1 MKKKLLSILLCLV
14 MVVGLLPTAAFAAGS
29 VDINEANFPDAN
41 FRSYVQT
48 EFDKDGDKKLS
59 SVEIAAVKE
68 IIASTK
74 GIKNLKGIEFFTALE
89 TLNCVGNE
97 LTELDVSKNTELTR
111 LECWDN
117 KLTAL
122 DVSKNTELTRLGC
135 WKNELTALDVSK
147 NTELTSLNCGFN
159 KLTALD
165 VSNNAKLEKLICRGE
180 TLSYMKLTKL
190 DVSQNKVLKEL
201 DCYSIKMKELN
212 VSGCTALEELNCGGN
227 QLTALDVSENTNLT
241 ILRCAS
247 NQLTALDVSKNLD
260 LKGLYCRD
268 NYLAVLDVSKN
279 SKLESIS
286 CGKNGLTSLDLDKN
300 KEITNVTD
308 GDLNDQF
315 YNKGTLPAGE
325 TFDLKTLPGSFDPKR
340 ATDWQGGTVNETTGI
355 LTVDADATEVTYN
368 YQTKSGK
375 TDAKYLMSCKLNVKG
390 GTTPVAK
397 YAISVT
403 GGIANLAKA
412 AEGSVVTLTA
422 DAPAANMHFA
432 RWEVESGSEAV
443 TFANATNS
451 TTTFPM
457 PAGEVKV
464 KAVFEADEI
473 MVPIQYDV
481 SVLNDGNGKA
491 FASPAKAAAD
501 TAITLTA
508 TPNAGY
514 HFKAWRVIL
523 GGVTITDNKFTMPAE
538 DVEVQAV
545 FEKDAPISKH
555 PFLDVPAGAYYE
567 DAVVWAVGKGIT
579 SGTNATTFDP
589 NGTCTRAQAVTFL
602 WRAAGSPTPKTKLMP
617 FPDVPVGSYYWNAVL
632 WAIEQGITEGT
643 SYLTFSPN
651 DSCTRA
657 QIVTFLWRAKGN
669 PAVSGNAP
677 FTDVPPDAYYAAAV
691 TWAEKNGIT
700 GGIGNGLFGS
710 NNTCTRAQIVTFL
723 YRAMK

>member
-14 MVVGLLPTAAFAAGS
+14 MVAGLLPTAAFAAGS
-29 VDINEANFPDAN
+29 VEINETNFPDAK
-41 FRSYVQT
+41 FRSFVK
-48 EFDKDGDKKLS
+48 EKLDKNNDGILDAG
-59 SVEIAAVKE
+59 EIAAVKMIE
-68 IIASTK
+68 ANK
-74 GIKNLKGIEFFTALE
+74 MGIKSLEGVGFFTALE
-89 TLNCVGNE
+89 TLKCWDNELTGLDLSKNTALKDLQCSNSKLQSLDLSQNPNLTQLYCGRNPLTTLDLSKNAKLKVVNCSGFANRRPK
-97 LTELDVSKNTELTR
+97 LTELDLSQN
-111 LECWDN
+111 
-117 KLTAL
+117 TAL
-122 DVSKNTELTRLGC
+122 ESLDCSI
-135 WKNELTALDVSK
+135 NELK
-147 NTELTSLNCGFN
+147 
-159 KLTALD
+159 
-165 VSNNAKLEKLICRGE
+165 
-180 TLSYMKLTKL
+180 
-190 DVSQNKVLKEL
+190 Q
-201 DCYSIKMKELN
+201 LN
-212 VSGCTALEELNCGGN
+212 VSGCTALKMLFC
-227 QLTALDVSENTNLT
+227 S
-241 ILRCAS
+241 S
-247 NQLTALDVSKNLD
+247 NQLTALDVSKNTNLIE
-260 LKGLYCRD
+260 LECSSNL
-268 NYLAVLDVSKN
+268 LAVLDVSN
-279 SKLESIS
+279 NPKLKDLS
-286 CGKNGLTSLDLDKN
+286 CGNNKLTVLDLSKNPELEILSCRKNGLTSLDLDAN
-300 KEITNVTD
+300 KKIGEKILYLEN
-308 GDLNDQF
+308 QF
-315 YNKGTLPAGE
+315 YHKGVLNAGE
-325 TFDLKTLPGSFDPKR
+325 TFDMKTLPGSFDPSRTKN
-340 ATDWQGGTVNETTGI
+340 WIGGTVDAAGI
-355 LTVDADATEVTYN
+355 LTVDADATEVTYD
-368 YQTKSGK
+368 YQTKSGN
-375 TDAKYLMSCKLNVKG
+375 TDANYLMSCKLNVKG

-523 GGVTITDNKFTMPAE
+523 GGVTITGNKFTMPAE

-657 QIVTFLWRAKGN
+657 QIVTFLWRSKGN

-677 FTDVPPDAYYAAAV
+677 FTDVAPDAYYAAAV

>member
-14 MVVGLLPTAAFAAGS
+14 MVVGLLPTAAFAAGY
-29 VDINEANFPDAN
+29 VEINETNFPDAK
-41 FRSYVQT
+41 FRSFVK
-48 EFDKDGDKKLS
+48 ENLDKNKDDILDAM
-59 SVEIAAVKE
+59 EIAAVKMIE
-68 IIASTK
+68 ANK
-74 GIKNLKGIEFFTALE
+74 MGIKSLEGVGFFTALE
-89 TLNCVGNE
+89 TLKCWDNE
-97 LTELDVSKNTELTR
+97 LTGLDLSKNTALKDLQCSNSKLQSLDLSQNPNLTQLYCGENPLTTLDLSKNAKLKVLDCSGFANRRTKLTELDLSQN
-111 LECWDN
+111 
-117 KLTAL
+117 TAL
-122 DVSKNTELTRLGC
+122 ESLDCSI
-135 WKNELTALDVSK
+135 NELK
-147 NTELTSLNCGFN
+147 
-159 KLTALD
+159 
-165 VSNNAKLEKLICRGE
+165 
-180 TLSYMKLTKL
+180 
-190 DVSQNKVLKEL
+190 Q
-201 DCYSIKMKELN
+201 LN
-212 VSGCTALEELNCGGN
+212 VSGCTELEKLSCSSNQLTTLDVSKNVNLTFLNCG
-227 QLTALDVSENTNLT
+227 
-241 ILRCAS
+241 S
-247 NQLTALDVSKNLD
+247 NQLTALDVSNNPKLEDLSCDYNSLTVLD
-260 LKGLYCRD
+260 L
-268 NYLAVLDVSKN
+268 SKN
-279 SKLESIS
+279 PELEILS
-286 CGKNGLTSLDLDKN
+286 CRKNGFTSLDLDAN
-300 KEITNVTD
+300 KKIGEKILYLEN
-308 GDLNDQF
+308 QF
-315 YNKGTLPAGE
+315 YHKGVLNAGE
-325 TFDLKTLPGSFDPKR
+325 TFDMKTLPGSFDPSRTKN
-340 ATDWQGGTVNETTGI
+340 WIGGTVDAAGI
-355 LTVDADATEVTYN
+355 LTVDADAKEVTYN

-464 KAVFEADEI
+464 KVVFEADEI
-473 MVPIQYDV
+473 MVPTQYDV

-677 FTDVPPDAYYAAAV
+677 FTDVAPDAYYAAAV

-723 YRAMK
+723 YRTMK

>member
-14 MVVGLLPTAAFAAGS
+14 MVVGLLPTAAFAAGY
-29 VDINEANFPDAN
+29 VEINETNFPDAK
-41 FRSYVQT
+41 FRSFVK
-48 EFDKDGDKKLS
+48 ENLDKNKDNILDAG
-59 SVEIAAVKE
+59 EIAAVKKIE
-68 IIASTK
+68 ANK
-74 GIKNLKGIEFFTALE
+74 MGIKSLEGVGFFTALE
-89 TLNCVGNE
+89 TLKCWDNE
-97 LTELDVSKNTELTR
+97 LTGLDLSKNTKLTS
-111 LECWDN
+111 LSCSEN
-117 KLTAL
+117 ELTAL
-122 DVSKNTELTRLGC
+122 DVSKNTELTRLYC
-135 WKNELTALDVSK
+135 RSNRLAALDVTQNK
-147 NTELTSLNCGFN
+147 NLEELDCESDSL
-159 KLTALD
+159 
-165 VSNNAKLEKLICRGE
+165 
-180 TLSYMKLTKL
+180 LSYMKLTKL
-190 DVSQNKVLKEL
+190 DVSQNKALKKL
-201 DCYSIKMKELN
+201 NCYGVKMKELN
-212 VSGCTALEELNCGGN
+212 VSGCTALEKLDCGGN
-227 QLTALDVSENTNLT
+227 QLTALDVSQNTKLT
-241 ILRCAS
+241 FLDCAS
-247 NQLTALDVSKNLD
+247 NQLTALDVSKNPE
-260 LKGLYCRD
+260 LKDLYCR
-268 NYLAVLDVSKN
+268 NNFLAELDVSKN
-279 SKLESIS
+279 LELKSIS

-300 KEITNVTD
+300 TEITYVNLD
-308 GDLNDQF
+308 NHQF

-325 TFDLKTLPGSFDPKR
+325 TFDLKTLPGSFDPSRTKN
-340 ATDWQGGTVNETTGI
+340 WIGGTVDAAGI
-355 LTVDADATEVTYN
+355 LTVDADATEVTYD
-368 YQTKSGK
+368 YQTKSGN

-651 DSCTRA
+651 DSCTRV
-657 QIVTFLWRAKGN
+657 QIVTFLWRSKGN

>member
-14 MVVGLLPTAAFAAGS
+14 MVVGLLPTAAFAAGY
-29 VDINEANFPDAN
+29 VEINETNFPDAK
-41 FRSYVQT
+41 FRSFVK
-48 EFDKDGDKKLS
+48 ENLDKNKDDILDAM
-59 SVEIAAVKE
+59 EIAAVKMIE
-68 IIASTK
+68 ANK
-74 GIKNLKGIEFFTALE
+74 MGIKSLEGVGFFTALE
-89 TLNCVGNE
+89 TLKCWDNE
-97 LTELDVSKNTELTR
+97 LTGLDLSKNTKLTS
-111 LECWDN
+111 LSCSEN
-117 KLTAL
+117 ELTAL
-122 DVSKNTELTRLGC
+122 DVSKNTELTRLYCGS
-135 WKNELTALDVSK
+135 NRLTALDVSK
-147 NTELTSLNCGFN
+147 N
-159 KLTALD
+159 K
-165 VSNNAKLEKLICRGE
+165 KLEELDCE
-180 TLSYMKLTKL
+180 SDSLLSYMKLTKL
-190 DVSQNKVLKEL
+190 DVSQNKALKKL
-201 DCYSIKMKELN
+201 NCYGVKMKELN
-212 VSGCTALEELNCGGN
+212 VSGCTALERLDCGGN
-227 QLTALDVSENTNLT
+227 RLDALDVSTNVNLT
-241 ILRCAS
+241 ELRCSS
-247 NQLTALDVSKNLD
+247 NQLDELDVSNNPKLKYLSCRNNL
-260 LKGLYCRD
+260 
-268 NYLAVLDVSKN
+268 LAALDMSQN
-279 SKLESIS
+279 LELERIV
-286 CGKNGLTSLDLDKN
+286 CERNGLTSLDLDKN
-300 KEITNVTD
+300 KKINFIQLTEH
-308 GDLNDQF
+308 QF

-325 TFDLKTLPGSFDPKR
+325 TFNLKTLPGNFDPKR
-340 ATDWQGGTVNETTGI
+340 ATNWVGGTVDAAGI
-355 LTVDADATEVTYN
+355 LTVDADAKEVTYD
-368 YQTKSGK
+368 YQTKSGN
-375 TDAKYLMSCKLNVKG
+375 TDAKYLMPCKLNVKG

-464 KAVFEADEI
+464 QAVFEADEI

-523 GGVTITDNKFTMPAE
+523 GGVTITDNKFTIPAE

-677 FTDVPPDAYYAAAV
+677 FSDVAPDAYYAAAV

>member
-14 MVVGLLPTAAFAAGS
+14 MVVGLLPTAAFAAGY
-29 VDINEANFPDAN
+29 VEINETNFPDAK
-41 FRSYVQT
+41 FRSFVK
-48 EFDKDGDKKLS
+48 EKLDKNKDNILDAM
-59 SVEIAAVKE
+59 EIAAVKMIE
-68 IIASTK
+68 ANNM
-74 GIKNLKGIEFFTALE
+74 GIKSLEGVGFFTALE
-89 TLNCVGNE
+89 TLKCWDNELTGLDLSKNTALKNLQCSNSKLQSLDLSQNPNLTQLYCGRNPLTTLDLSKNAKLKVLNCSGFANRRTK
-97 LTELDVSKNTELTR
+97 LTELDLSQN
-111 LECWDN
+111 
-117 KLTAL
+117 TAL
-122 DVSKNTELTRLGC
+122 ESLDCSI
-135 WKNELTALDVSK
+135 NELK
-147 NTELTSLNCGFN
+147 
-159 KLTALD
+159 
-165 VSNNAKLEKLICRGE
+165 
-180 TLSYMKLTKL
+180 
-190 DVSQNKVLKEL
+190 Q
-201 DCYSIKMKELN
+201 LN
-212 VSGCTALEELNCGGN
+212 VSGCTELEKLSC
-227 QLTALDVSENTNLT
+227 S
-241 ILRCAS
+241 S
-247 NQLTALDVSKNLD
+247 NQLTTLDVSKNVNLTF
-260 LKGLYCRD
+260 LNCGSNQLT
-268 NYLAVLDVSKN
+268 VLDVSN
-279 SKLESIS
+279 NPKLEDLS
-286 CGKNGLTSLDLDKN
+286 CGYNSLTLLDLSKNPELEILSCRKNGFTSLDLDAN
-300 KEITNVTD
+300 KKIGEKILYLEN
-308 GDLNDQF
+308 QF
-315 YNKGTLPAGE
+315 YHKGVLNAGE
-325 TFDLKTLPGSFDPKR
+325 TFDMKTLPGSFDPSRTKN
-340 ATDWQGGTVNETTGI
+340 WIGGTVDAAGI
-355 LTVDADATEVTYN
+355 LTVDADAKEVTYD

-432 RWEVESGSEAV
+432 RWDVESGSEAV

-617 FPDVPVGSYYWNAVL
+617 FPDVPIGSYYWNAVL

-677 FTDVPPDAYYAAAV
+677 FTDVAPDAYYAAAV

>member
-14 MVVGLLPTAAFAAGS
+14 MVVGSLPTAAFAAGS
-29 VDINEANFPDAN
+29 VEINETNFPDAK
-41 FRSYVQT
+41 FRSFVK
-48 EFDKDGDKKLS
+48 ENLDKNKDNILDAG
-59 SVEIAAVKE
+59 EIAAVKKIE
-68 IIASTK
+68 ANNM
-74 GIKNLKGIEFFTALE
+74 GIKSLEGVGFFTALE
-89 TLNCVGNE
+89 TLKCWDNELTGLDLSKNTALKDLQCSNSKLQSLDLSQNPNLTQLYCGRNPLTTLDLSKNAKLKVLNCSGFANRRTK
-97 LTELDVSKNTELTR
+97 LTELDLSQN
-111 LECWDN
+111 
-117 KLTAL
+117 TAL
-122 DVSKNTELTRLGC
+122 ESLDCSI
-135 WKNELTALDVSK
+135 NELK
-147 NTELTSLNCGFN
+147 
-159 KLTALD
+159 
-165 VSNNAKLEKLICRGE
+165 
-180 TLSYMKLTKL
+180 
-190 DVSQNKVLKEL
+190 Q
-201 DCYSIKMKELN
+201 LN
-212 VSGCTALEELNCGGN
+212 VSGCTALKKLSC
-227 QLTALDVSENTNLT
+227 S
-241 ILRCAS
+241 S
-247 NQLTALDVSKNLD
+247 NQLTTLDVSKNTNLIK
-260 LKGLYCRD
+260 LECSSNL
-268 NYLAVLDVSKN
+268 LAVLDVSN
-279 SKLESIS
+279 NPKLEDLS
-286 CGKNGLTSLDLDKN
+286 CDYNSLTLLDLRKNPELEILSCRKNGLTSLDLDAN
-300 KEITNVTD
+300 KKIGEKILYLEN
-308 GDLNDQF
+308 QF
-315 YNKGTLPAGE
+315 YHKGVLNAGE
-325 TFDLKTLPGSFDPKR
+325 TFDMKTLPGSFDPSRTKN
-340 ATDWQGGTVNETTGI
+340 WIGGTVDAAGI
-355 LTVDADATEVTYN
+355 LTVDADATEVTYD
-368 YQTKSGK
+368 YQTKSGN
-375 TDAKYLMSCKLNVKG
+375 TAAKYLMSCKLNVKG
-390 GTTPVAK
+390 GTTPVTK

-677 FTDVPPDAYYAAAV
+677 FTDVAPDAYYAAAV

>member
-59 SVEIAAVKE
+59 SAEIAAVKE
-68 IIASTK
+68 IIASLR

-89 TLNCVGNE
+89 TLNCVQCE

-122 DVSKNTELTRLGC
+122 DVSKNTKLTRLGC

-159 KLTALD
+159 KLTELD
-165 VSNNAKLEKLICRGE
+165 VSKNTKLEMLNCRGE

-300 KEITNVTD
+300 KKIDYIQLTEH
-308 GDLNDQF
+308 QF

-325 TFDLKTLPGSFDPKR
+325 TFDLKTLPGSFDPSRTKN
-340 ATDWQGGTVNETTGI
+340 WIGGTVDATGI

-368 YQTKSGK
+368 YQTKSGN
-375 TDAKYLMSCKLNVKG
+375 AGANYLMSCKLNVKG

-464 KAVFEADEI
+464 KAVFEADDI

-669 PAVSGNAP
+669 PAVTGNAP
-677 FTDVPPDAYYAAAV
+677 FTDVAPDAYYAAAV

>member
-14 MVVGLLPTAAFAAGS
+14 MVVGLLPTAAFAAGY
-29 VDINEANFPDAN
+29 VEINETNFPDAK
-41 FRSYVQT
+41 FRSFVK
-48 EFDKDGDKKLS
+48 ENLDKNKDDILDAM
-59 SVEIAAVKE
+59 EIASVKMIE
-68 IIASTK
+68 ANK
-74 GIKNLKGIEFFTALE
+74 MGIKSLEGVGFFTALE
-89 TLNCVGNE
+89 TLKCWDNELTGLDLSKNTALKELQCSNSKLQSLDLRQNPNLTQLYCGRNPLTTLDLSKNTKLKVLNCSGFANNRMK
-97 LTELDVSKNTELTR
+97 LTELDLSRNTEL
-111 LECWDN
+111 ES
-117 KLTAL
+117 L
-122 DVSKNTELTRLGC
+122 DCSL
-135 WKNELTALDVSK
+135 NELT
-147 NTELTSLNCGFN
+147 
-159 KLTALD
+159 
-165 VSNNAKLEKLICRGE
+165 
-180 TLSYMKLTKL
+180 
-190 DVSQNKVLKEL
+190 Q
-201 DCYSIKMKELN
+201 LN
-212 VSGCTALEELNCGGN
+212 VSGCTALKKLSCSSNQLTTLDVSKNVNLTFLNCG
-227 QLTALDVSENTNLT
+227 
-241 ILRCAS
+241 S
-247 NQLTALDVSKNLD
+247 NQLTALDVSNNPKLEDLSCGYNSLTLLD
-260 LKGLYCRD
+260 L
-268 NYLAVLDVSKN
+268 SKN
-279 SKLESIS
+279 PELEILS
-286 CGKNGLTSLDLDKN
+286 CRKNGFTSLDLDAN
-300 KEITNVTD
+300 KKIDEKILYLEN
-308 GDLNDQF
+308 QF
-315 YNKGTLPAGE
+315 YHKGVLNAGE
-325 TFDLKTLPGSFDPKR
+325 TFDMKTLPGSFDPSRTKN
-340 ATDWQGGTVNETTGI
+340 WIGGTVDAAGI
-355 LTVDADATEVTYN
+355 LTVDADATEVTYD
-368 YQTKSGK
+368 YQTKSGN
-375 TDAKYLMSCKLNVKG
+375 TAAKYLMSCKLNVKG
-390 GTTPVAK
+390 GTTPVTK

-432 RWEVESGSEAV
+432 RWDVESGSEAV

-677 FTDVPPDAYYAAAV
+677 FTDVAPDAYYAAAV

>member
-14 MVVGLLPTAAFAAGS
+14 MVVGLLPTAAFAAGY
-29 VDINEANFPDAN
+29 VEINETNFPDAK
-41 FRSYVQT
+41 FRSFVK
-48 EFDKDGDKKLS
+48 ENLDKNKDDILDAM
-59 SVEIAAVKE
+59 EIAAVKMIE
-68 IIASTK
+68 ANK
-74 GIKNLKGIEFFTALE
+74 MGIKSLEGVGFFTALE
-89 TLNCVGNE
+89 TLKCWDNELTGLDLSKNTALKDLQCSNSKLQSLDLSQNPNLTQLYCGENPLTTLDLSKNAKLKVLNCSGFANRRTK
-97 LTELDVSKNTELTR
+97 LTELDLSQN
-111 LECWDN
+111 
-117 KLTAL
+117 TAL
-122 DVSKNTELTRLGC
+122 ESLDCSI
-135 WKNELTALDVSK
+135 NELK
-147 NTELTSLNCGFN
+147 
-159 KLTALD
+159 
-165 VSNNAKLEKLICRGE
+165 
-180 TLSYMKLTKL
+180 
-190 DVSQNKVLKEL
+190 Q
-201 DCYSIKMKELN
+201 LN
-212 VSGCTALEELNCGGN
+212 VSGCTALKKLSCSSNQLTTLDVSKNVNLTFLNCG
-227 QLTALDVSENTNLT
+227 
-241 ILRCAS
+241 S
-247 NQLTALDVSKNLD
+247 NQLTALDVSNNPKLEDLSCDYNSLTLLD
-260 LKGLYCRD
+260 L
-268 NYLAVLDVSKN
+268 SKN
-279 SKLESIS
+279 PELEILS
-286 CGKNGLTSLDLDKN
+286 CRKNGFTSLDLDAN
-300 KEITNVTD
+300 KKIGEKILYLEN
-308 GDLNDQF
+308 QF
-315 YNKGTLPAGE
+315 YHKGVLNAGE
-325 TFDLKTLPGSFDPKR
+325 TFDMKTLPGSFDPSRTKN
-340 ATDWQGGTVNETTGI
+340 WIGGTVDAAGI
-355 LTVDADATEVTYN
+355 LTVDADATEVTYD
-368 YQTKSGK
+368 YQTKSGN

-432 RWEVESGSEAV
+432 RWEVESGSETV

-657 QIVTFLWRAKGN
+657 QIVTFLWRAKGS

-677 FTDVPPDAYYAAAV
+677 FTDVAPDAYYAAAV

>member
-14 MVVGLLPTAAFAAGS
+14 MVVGSLPTAAFAAGY
-29 VDINEANFPDAN
+29 VEINETNFPDAK
-41 FRSYVQT
+41 FRSFVK
-48 EFDKDGDKKLS
+48 ENLDKNKDDILDAG
-59 SVEIAAVKE
+59 EIAAVKKIE
-68 IIASTK
+68 ANVM
-74 GIKNLKGIEFFTALE
+74 GIKSLDGVGFFTALE
-89 TLNCVGNE
+89 TLKCWDNE
-97 LTELDVSKNTELTR
+97 LTALDVSKNTKLTS
-111 LECWDN
+111 LSCSNN

-122 DVSKNTELTRLGC
+122 DVSKNTELT
-135 WKNELTALDVSK
+135 
-147 NTELTSLNCGFN
+147 SLSCGFN
-159 KLTALD
+159 KLTELD
-165 VSNNAKLEKLICRGE
+165 VSQNAKLENLHCEGE
-180 TLSYMKLTKL
+180 TLSYMNLTKL
-190 DVSQNKVLKEL
+190 DVSQNKALKKL
-201 DCYSIKMKELN
+201 NCYGVKMEELN
-212 VSGCTALEELNCGGN
+212 VRGCTALEKLDCGGN
-227 QLTALDVSENTNLT
+227 RLTALDVSQNVKLT
-241 ILRCAS
+241 HLDCRS
-247 NQLTALDVSKNLD
+247 NQLTVLDVSKNLD
-260 LKGLYCRD
+260 LTGLYCR
-268 NYLAVLDVSKN
+268 NNFLAALDVSKN
-279 SKLESIS
+279 LELKKIN
-286 CGKNGLTSLDLDKN
+286 CERNGLTSLDLDKN
-300 KEITNVTD
+300 EKIEYVNLHD
-308 GDLNDQF
+308 HQF
-315 YNKGTLPAGE
+315 YNKGTLPAGG
-325 TFDLKTLPGSFDPKR
+325 TFDLKTLPGNFDPKR
-340 ATDWQGGTVNETTGI
+340 AIDWKGGTVDETGI
-355 LTVDADATEVTYN
+355 LTVNADAKEVTYD
-368 YQTKSGK
+368 YQTKSGN

-464 KAVFEADEI
+464 QAVFEADEI

-523 GGVTITDNKFTMPAE
+523 GGVTITGNKFTMPAE

-677 FTDVPPDAYYAAAV
+677 FTDVAPDAYYAAAV

-723 YRAMK
+723 YRTMK

>member
-14 MVVGLLPTAAFAAGS
+14 MVVGLLPTAVFAAGY
-29 VDINEANFPDAN
+29 VEINETNFPDAK
-41 FRSYVQT
+41 FRSFVK
-48 EFDKDGDKKLS
+48 ENLDKNKDNILDAG
-59 SVEIAAVKE
+59 EIAAVKKIE
-68 IIASTK
+68 ANK
-74 GIKNLKGIEFFTALE
+74 MGIKSLEGVGFFTALE
-89 TLNCVGNE
+89 TLKCWDNE
-97 LTELDVSKNTELTR
+97 LTGLDLSKNTKLTS
-111 LECWDN
+111 LSCSEN
-117 KLTAL
+117 ELTAL
-122 DVSKNTELTRLGC
+122 DVSKNTELTRLYCGS
-135 WKNELTALDVSK
+135 NRLTALDVSK
-147 NTELTSLNCGFN
+147 N
-159 KLTALD
+159 K
-165 VSNNAKLEKLICRGE
+165 KLEELDCE
-180 TLSYMKLTKL
+180 SDSLLSYMKLTKL
-190 DVSQNKVLKEL
+190 DVSQNKALKKL
-201 DCYSIKMKELN
+201 NCYGVKMKELN
-212 VSGCTALEELNCGGN
+212 VSGCTALERLDCGGN
-227 QLTALDVSENTNLT
+227 QLDALGVSKNPELKDLYCRNNFL
-241 ILRCAS
+241 AE
-247 NQLTALDVSKNLD
+247 LDVSKNLE
-260 LKGLYCRD
+260 LK
-268 NYLAVLDVSKN
+268 
-279 SKLESIS
+279 SIS

-300 KEITNVTD
+300 KEITYVNLD
-308 GDLNDQF
+308 NHQF

-325 TFDLKTLPGSFDPKR
+325 TFDMKTLPGSFDPSRTKN
-340 ATDWQGGTVNETTGI
+340 WIGGTVDAAGI
-355 LTVDADATEVTYN
+355 LTVDADATEVTYD
-368 YQTKSGK
+368 YQTKSGN

-669 PAVSGNAP
+669 PSVSGNAP
-677 FTDVPPDAYYAAAV
+677 FTDVAPDAYYAAAV

>member
-1 MKKKLLSILLCLV
+1 MAPREPETEEDKHEEETV
-14 MVVGLLPTAAFAAGS
+14 EYPALPCDGGATAAFAAGY
-29 VDINEANFPDAN
+29 VEINETNFPDAK
-41 FRSYVQT
+41 FRSFVK
-48 EFDKDGDKKLS
+48 ENLDKNKDNILDAG
-59 SVEIAAVKE
+59 EIAAVKKIE
-68 IIASTK
+68 ANK
-74 GIKNLKGIEFFTALE
+74 MGIKSLEGVGFFTALE
-89 TLNCVGNE
+89 TLKCWDNE
-97 LTELDVSKNTELTR
+97 LTGLDLSKNTKLTS
-111 LECWDN
+111 LSCSEN
-117 KLTAL
+117 ELTAL
-122 DVSKNTELTRLGC
+122 DVSKNTELTRLYC
-135 WKNELTALDVSK
+135 RSNRLAALDVTQNK
-147 NTELTSLNCGFN
+147 NLEELDCESDSL
-159 KLTALD
+159 
-165 VSNNAKLEKLICRGE
+165 
-180 TLSYMKLTKL
+180 LSYMKLTKL
-190 DVSQNKVLKEL
+190 DVSQNKALKKL
-201 DCYSIKMKELN
+201 NCYGVKMKELN
-212 VSGCTALEELNCGGN
+212 VSGCTALEELDCGGN
-227 QLTALDVSENTNLT
+227 QLTALDVSQNVKLT
-241 ILRCAS
+241 RLDCAS
-247 NQLTALDVSKNLD
+247 NQLTALDVSKNPD
-260 LKGLYCRD
+260 LKDLYCR
-268 NYLAVLDVSKN
+268 NNMLAVLDVSKN

-300 KEITNVTD
+300 KEITYVNLD
-308 GDLNDQF
+308 NHQF

-325 TFDLKTLPGSFDPKR
+325 TFDMKTLPGSFDPSRTKN
-340 ATDWQGGTVNETTGI
+340 WIGGTVDAAGI
-355 LTVDADATEVTYN
+355 LTVDADATEVTYD
-368 YQTKSGK
+368 YQTKSGN

-432 RWEVESGSEAV
+432 RWDVESGSEAV

-669 PAVSGNAP
+669 PAVTGNAP

>member
-29 VDINEANFPDAN
+29 VEINETNFPDAK
-41 FRSYVQT
+41 FRSFVK
-48 EFDKDGDKKLS
+48 EKLDKNKDNILDAG
-59 SVEIAAVKE
+59 EIAAVKMIE
-68 IIASTK
+68 ANNM
-74 GIKNLKGIEFFTALE
+74 GIKSLEGVRFFTALE
-89 TLNCVGNE
+89 TLKCWDNE
-97 LTELDVSKNTELTR
+97 LTALDVSKNTKLTR
-111 LECWDN
+111 LSCWKN

-122 DVSKNTELTRLGC
+122 DVSKNTELTRLYCGSN
-135 WKNELTALDVSK
+135 KLTALDVSK
-147 NTELTSLNCGFN
+147 NT
-159 KLTALD
+159 
-165 VSNNAKLEKLICRGE
+165 KLEMLDCE
-180 TLSYMKLTKL
+180 SDSLLSSMRLTEL
-190 DVSQNKVLKEL
+190 DVSQNTALKEL
-201 DCYSIKMKELN
+201 NCYGVKMKELN
-212 VSGCTALEELNCGGN
+212 VSGCTALEELDCGGN
-227 QLTALDVSENTNLT
+227 QLTALDVS
-241 ILRCAS
+241 
-247 NQLTALDVSKNLD
+247 KNPD
-260 LKGLYCRD
+260 LKDLYCR
-268 NYLAVLDVSKN
+268 NNNLAVLDVSKN
-279 SKLESIS
+279 SKLESIN
-286 CGKNGLTSLDLDKN
+286 CEKNGLTSLDLDKN
-300 KEITNVTD
+300 EKIEYVN
-308 GDLNDQF
+308 LEYHQF

-325 TFDLKTLPGSFDPKR
+325 TFDMKTLPGSFDPSRTKN
-340 ATDWQGGTVNETTGI
+340 WIGGTVDAAGI
-355 LTVDADATEVTYN
+355 LTVDADATEVTYD
-368 YQTKSGK
+368 YQTKSGN
-375 TDAKYLMSCKLNVKG
+375 TAAKYLMPCKLNVKG

-473 MVPIQYDV
+473 MVPIQYAV

-677 FTDVPPDAYYAAAV
+677 FTDVAPDAYYAAAV

-700 GGIGNGLFGS
+700 GGIGNGLLGS
-710 NNTCTRAQIVTFL
+710 NNTRTRAQIVTFL

>member
-14 MVVGLLPTAAFAAGS
+14 MVAGLLPTAAFAAGY
-29 VDINEANFPDAN
+29 VEINETNFPDAM
-41 FRSYVQT
+41 FRSFVK
-48 EFDKDGDKKLS
+48 EKLDKNKDDILDAM
-59 SVEIAAVKE
+59 EIAAVKMIE
-68 IIASTK
+68 ANK
-74 GIKNLKGIEFFTALE
+74 MGIKSLEGVGFFTALE
-89 TLNCVGNE
+89 TLKCWDNELTGLDLSKNTALKNLQCSNSKLQSLDLSQNPNLTQLYCGRNPLTTLDLSKNAKLKVLNCSGFANRRTK
-97 LTELDVSKNTELTR
+97 LTELDLSQN
-111 LECWDN
+111 
-117 KLTAL
+117 TAL
-122 DVSKNTELTRLGC
+122 ESLDCSI
-135 WKNELTALDVSK
+135 NELK
-147 NTELTSLNCGFN
+147 
-159 KLTALD
+159 
-165 VSNNAKLEKLICRGE
+165 
-180 TLSYMKLTKL
+180 
-190 DVSQNKVLKEL
+190 Q
-201 DCYSIKMKELN
+201 LN
-212 VSGCTALEELNCGGN
+212 VSGCTALKKLSCSSN
-227 QLTALDVSENTNLT
+227 QLTTLDVSKNVNLT
-241 ILRCAS
+241 FLDCGS
-247 NQLTALDVSKNLD
+247 NQLTALDVSNNPKLEDLSCDYNSLTLLDLSKNLE
-260 LKGLYCRD
+260 LEILSCR
-268 NYLAVLDVSKN
+268 
-279 SKLESIS
+279 
-286 CGKNGLTSLDLDKN
+286 KNGFTSLDLDAN
-300 KEITNVTD
+300 KKIGEKILYLEN
-308 GDLNDQF
+308 QF
-315 YNKGTLPAGE
+315 YHKGVLNAGE
-325 TFDLKTLPGSFDPKR
+325 TFDMKTLPGSFDPSRTKN
-340 ATDWQGGTVNETTGI
+340 WIGGTVDAAGI
-355 LTVDADATEVTYN
+355 LTVDADATEVTYD
-368 YQTKSGK
+368 YQTKSGNA
-375 TDAKYLMSCKLNVKG
+375 DAKYLMSCKLNVKG

-602 WRAAGSPTPKTKLMP
+602 WRAAGSPVPKTKLMP

-677 FTDVPPDAYYAAAV
+677 FTDVLPDAYYAAAV

>member
-29 VDINEANFPDAN
+29 VDINETNFPDAK
-41 FRSYVQT
+41 FRSFVK
-48 EFDKDGDKKLS
+48 ENLDKNKDDILDAM
-59 SVEIAAVKE
+59 EIAAVKMIE
-68 IIASTK
+68 ANK
-74 GIKNLKGIEFFTALE
+74 MGIKSLEGVGFFTALE
-89 TLNCVGNE
+89 TLKCWDNE
-97 LTELDVSKNTELTR
+97 LTGLDLSKNTALKNLQCSNSKLQSLDLSQNPNLTQLYCGRNPLTTLDLSKNAKLKVLDCSGFANRRTKLTELDLSQN
-111 LECWDN
+111 
-117 KLTAL
+117 TAL
-122 DVSKNTELTRLGC
+122 ESLDCSI
-135 WKNELTALDVSK
+135 NELK
-147 NTELTSLNCGFN
+147 
-159 KLTALD
+159 
-165 VSNNAKLEKLICRGE
+165 
-180 TLSYMKLTKL
+180 
-190 DVSQNKVLKEL
+190 Q
-201 DCYSIKMKELN
+201 LN
-212 VSGCTALEELNCGGN
+212 VSGCTALKKLSCSSNQLTTLDVSKNVNLTFLNCG
-227 QLTALDVSENTNLT
+227 
-241 ILRCAS
+241 S
-247 NQLTALDVSKNLD
+247 NQLTALDVSNNPKLEDLSCDYNSLTLLD
-260 LKGLYCRD
+260 L
-268 NYLAVLDVSKN
+268 SKN
-279 SKLESIS
+279 PELEILS
-286 CGKNGLTSLDLDKN
+286 CRKNGFTSLDLDAN
-300 KEITNVTD
+300 KKIGEKILYLEN
-308 GDLNDQF
+308 QF
-315 YNKGTLPAGE
+315 YHKGVLNAGE
-325 TFDLKTLPGSFDPKR
+325 TFDMKTLPGSFDPSRTKN
-340 ATDWQGGTVNETTGI
+340 WIGGTVDAAGI

-368 YQTKSGK
+368 YQTKSGN
-375 TDAKYLMSCKLNVKG
+375 AGANYLMSCKLNVKG

-403 GGIANLAKA
+403 GGIANLSKA

-473 MVPIQYDV
+473 MVPTQYDV

-602 WRAAGSPTPKTKLMP
+602 WRAAGSPVPKTKLMP

-677 FTDVPPDAYYAAAV
+677 FTDVAPDAYYAAAV

>member
-14 MVVGLLPTAAFAAGS
+14 MVVGSLPTAAFAAGS
-29 VDINEANFPDAN
+29 VEINETNFPDAK
-41 FRSYVQT
+41 FRSFVK
-48 EFDKDGDKKLS
+48 ENLDKNKDNILDAG
-59 SVEIAAVKE
+59 EIAAVKKIE
-68 IIASTK
+68 ANNM
-74 GIKNLKGIEFFTALE
+74 GIKSLEGVGFFTALE
-89 TLNCVGNE
+89 TLKCWDNELTGLDLSKNTALKDLQCSNSKLQSLDLSQNPNLTQLYCGRNPLTTLDLSKNAKLKVLNCSGFANRRTK
-97 LTELDVSKNTELTR
+97 LTELDLSQN
-111 LECWDN
+111 
-117 KLTAL
+117 TAL
-122 DVSKNTELTRLGC
+122 ESLDCSI
-135 WKNELTALDVSK
+135 NELK
-147 NTELTSLNCGFN
+147 
-159 KLTALD
+159 
-165 VSNNAKLEKLICRGE
+165 
-180 TLSYMKLTKL
+180 
-190 DVSQNKVLKEL
+190 Q
-201 DCYSIKMKELN
+201 LN
-212 VSGCTALEELNCGGN
+212 VSGCTALKKLSC
-227 QLTALDVSENTNLT
+227 S
-241 ILRCAS
+241 S
-247 NQLTALDVSKNLD
+247 NQLTTLDVSKNTNLIK
-260 LKGLYCRD
+260 LECSSNL
-268 NYLAVLDVSKN
+268 LAVLDVSN
-279 SKLESIS
+279 NPKLEDLS
-286 CGKNGLTSLDLDKN
+286 CDYNSLTLLDLSKNPELEILSCRKNGFTSLDLDAN
-300 KEITNVTD
+300 KKIGEKILYLEN
-308 GDLNDQF
+308 QF
-315 YNKGTLPAGE
+315 YHKGVLNAGE
-325 TFDLKTLPGSFDPKR
+325 TFDMKTLPGSFDPSRTKN
-340 ATDWQGGTVNETTGI
+340 WIGGTVDAAGI
-355 LTVDADATEVTYN
+355 LTVDADATEVTYD
-368 YQTKSGK
+368 YQTKSGN

-390 GTTPVAK
+390 STTPVAK

-422 DAPAANMHFA
+422 DAPVANMHFA

-677 FTDVPPDAYYAAAV
+677 FTDVAPDAYYAAAV

>member
-29 VDINEANFPDAN
+29 VDINETNFPDAN

-59 SVEIAAVKE
+59 SAEIAAVKE
-68 IIASTK
+68 IIASLR

-89 TLNCVGNE
+89 TLNCVQCE
-97 LTELDVSKNTELTR
+97 
-111 LECWDN
+111 
-117 KLTAL
+117 LTAL
-122 DVSKNTELTRLGC
+122 DVSKNTELKILYCRENELTKLDVSQNTKLTSLSC
-135 WKNELTALDVSK
+135 WKNKLTALDVSK

-159 KLTALD
+159 KLTELD
-165 VSNNAKLEKLICRGE
+165 VSKNTKLEMLDCRGE

-190 DVSQNKVLKEL
+190 DVSQNKALKEL
-201 DCYSIKMKELN
+201 NCRGVKMQELN
-212 VSGCTALEELNCGGN
+212 VSGCTALEELDCGG
-227 QLTALDVSENTNLT
+227 
-241 ILRCAS
+241 

-260 LKGLYCRD
+260 LTGLYCRD
-268 NYLAVLDVSKN
+268 NYLAELDVSKN
-279 SKLESIS
+279 SKLESIN
-286 CGKNGLTSLDLDKN
+286 CEKNGLTSLDLDKN
-300 KEITNVTD
+300 EKIEYVN
-308 GDLNDQF
+308 LEYHQF

-325 TFDLKTLPGSFDPKR
+325 TFDLKTLPGDFDPSRTKN
-340 ATDWQGGTVNETTGI
+340 WIGGTVDAAGI
-355 LTVDADATEVTYN
+355 LTVDADATEVTYD
-368 YQTKSGK
+368 YQTKSGN
-375 TDAKYLMSCKLNVKG
+375 TAAKYLMSCKLNVKG
-390 GTTPVAK
+390 GTTPVTK

-677 FTDVPPDAYYAAAV
+677 FTDVLPDAYYAAAV

>member
-14 MVVGLLPTAAFAAGS
+14 MVVGLLPTAAFAAGY
-29 VDINEANFPDAN
+29 VEINETNFPDAK
-41 FRSYVQT
+41 FRSFVK
-48 EFDKDGDKKLS
+48 ENLDKNKDDILDAM
-59 SVEIAAVKE
+59 EIAAVKKIE
-68 IIASTK
+68 ANK
-74 GIKNLKGIEFFTALE
+74 MGIKSLEGVGFFTALE
-89 TLNCVGNE
+89 TLKCWDNELTGLDLSKNTALKDLQCSNSKLQSLDLSQNPNLTQLYCGRNPLTTLDLSKNAKLKVLNCSGFANRRTK
-97 LTELDVSKNTELTR
+97 LTELDLSQN
-111 LECWDN
+111 
-117 KLTAL
+117 TAL
-122 DVSKNTELTRLGC
+122 ESLDCSI
-135 WKNELTALDVSK
+135 NELK
-147 NTELTSLNCGFN
+147 
-159 KLTALD
+159 
-165 VSNNAKLEKLICRGE
+165 
-180 TLSYMKLTKL
+180 
-190 DVSQNKVLKEL
+190 Q
-201 DCYSIKMKELN
+201 LN
-212 VSGCTALEELNCGGN
+212 VSGCTALKKLSCSSNQLTTLDVSKNVNLTFLNCG
-227 QLTALDVSENTNLT
+227 
-241 ILRCAS
+241 S
-247 NQLTALDVSKNLD
+247 NQLTALDVSNNPKLEDLSCDYNSLTLLD
-260 LKGLYCRD
+260 L
-268 NYLAVLDVSKN
+268 SKN
-279 SKLESIS
+279 PELEILS
-286 CGKNGLTSLDLDKN
+286 CRKNGLTSLDLDAN
-300 KEITNVTD
+300 KKIGEKIFYLEN
-308 GDLNDQF
+308 QF
-315 YNKGTLPAGE
+315 YHKGVLNAGE
-325 TFDLKTLPGSFDPKR
+325 TFDMKTLPGSFDPSRTKN
-340 ATDWQGGTVNETTGI
+340 WIGGTVDAAGI
-355 LTVDADATEVTYN
+355 LTVDADAKEVTYD
-368 YQTKSGK
+368 YQTKSGN

-390 GTTPVAK
+390 GTTPVTK

-677 FTDVPPDAYYAAAV
+677 FTDVAPDAYYAAAV

-723 YRAMK
+723 YRTMR

>member
-29 VDINEANFPDAN
+29 VDINETNFPDAK
-41 FRSYVQT
+41 FRSFVK
-48 EFDKDGDKKLS
+48 ENLDKNKDDILDAG
-59 SVEIAAVKE
+59 EIAAVKMIE
-68 IIASTK
+68 ANNM
-74 GIKNLKGIEFFTALE
+74 GIKSLEGVGFFTALE
-89 TLNCVGNE
+89 TLKCWDNELTGLDLSKNTALKDLQCSNSKLQSLDLSQNPNLTQLYCGRNPLTTLDLSKNAKLKVLNCSGFANRRTK
-97 LTELDVSKNTELTR
+97 LTELDLSQN
-111 LECWDN
+111 
-117 KLTAL
+117 TAL
-122 DVSKNTELTRLGC
+122 ESLDCSI
-135 WKNELTALDVSK
+135 NELK
-147 NTELTSLNCGFN
+147 
-159 KLTALD
+159 
-165 VSNNAKLEKLICRGE
+165 
-180 TLSYMKLTKL
+180 
-190 DVSQNKVLKEL
+190 Q
-201 DCYSIKMKELN
+201 LN
-212 VSGCTALEELNCGGN
+212 VSGCTALKMLSC
-227 QLTALDVSENTNLT
+227 S
-241 ILRCAS
+241 S
-247 NQLTALDVSKNLD
+247 NQLTALDVSKNTNLIK
-260 LKGLYCRD
+260 LECSSNL
-268 NYLAVLDVSKN
+268 LAVLDVSN
-279 SKLESIS
+279 NPKLEDLS
-286 CGKNGLTSLDLDKN
+286 CGNNRLTVLDLSKNPELEILSCRKNGLTSLDLDAN
-300 KEITNVTD
+300 KKIGEKILYLEN
-308 GDLNDQF
+308 QF
-315 YNKGTLPAGE
+315 YHKGVLNAGE
-325 TFDLKTLPGSFDPKR
+325 TFDMKTLPGSFDPSRTKN
-340 ATDWQGGTVNETTGI
+340 WIGGTVDADGI
-355 LTVDADATEVTYN
+355 LTVDADATEVTYD
-368 YQTKSGK
+368 YQTKSGN
-375 TDAKYLMSCKLNVKG
+375 TAVNYLMSCKLNVKG

-432 RWEVESGSEAV
+432 RWEVDSGSEAV

-464 KAVFEADEI
+464 QAVFEADEI

-651 DSCTRA
+651 DSCTRV

-677 FTDVPPDAYYAAAV
+677 FTDVAPDAYYAAAV

>member
-14 MVVGLLPTAAFAAGS
+14 MVVGLLPTAAFAAGY
-29 VDINEANFPDAN
+29 VEINETNFPDAK
-41 FRSYVQT
+41 FRSFVK
-48 EFDKDGDKKLS
+48 ENLDKNKDDILDAM
-59 SVEIAAVKE
+59 EIASVKMIE
-68 IIASTK
+68 ANK
-74 GIKNLKGIEFFTALE
+74 MGIKSLEGVGFFTALE
-89 TLNCVGNE
+89 TLKCWDNE
-97 LTELDVSKNTELTR
+97 LTGLDLSKNTALKNLQCSNSKLQSLDLSQNPNLTQLYCGENPLTTLDLSKNAKLKVLDCSGFANRRTKLTELDLSQN
-111 LECWDN
+111 
-117 KLTAL
+117 TAL
-122 DVSKNTELTRLGC
+122 ESLDCSI
-135 WKNELTALDVSK
+135 NELK
-147 NTELTSLNCGFN
+147 
-159 KLTALD
+159 
-165 VSNNAKLEKLICRGE
+165 
-180 TLSYMKLTKL
+180 
-190 DVSQNKVLKEL
+190 Q
-201 DCYSIKMKELN
+201 LN
-212 VSGCTALEELNCGGN
+212 VSGCTALKKLSCSSNQLTTLDVSKNVNLTFLNCG
-227 QLTALDVSENTNLT
+227 
-241 ILRCAS
+241 S
-247 NQLTALDVSKNLD
+247 NQLTALDVSNNPKLEDLSCDYNSLTLLD
-260 LKGLYCRD
+260 L
-268 NYLAVLDVSKN
+268 SKN
-279 SKLESIS
+279 PELEILS
-286 CGKNGLTSLDLDKN
+286 CRKNGFTSLDLDAN
-300 KEITNVTD
+300 KKIGEKILYLEN
-308 GDLNDQF
+308 QF
-315 YNKGTLPAGE
+315 YHKGVLNAGE
-325 TFDLKTLPGSFDPKR
+325 TFDMKTLPGSFDPSRTKN
-340 ATDWQGGTVNETTGI
+340 WIGGTVDAAGI
-355 LTVDADATEVTYN
+355 LTVDADATEVTYD

-375 TDAKYLMSCKLNVKG
+375 TDTKYLMSCKLNVKG

-443 TFANATNS
+443 TFANAANS

-491 FASPAKAAAD
+491 FASPAKATAD

-677 FTDVPPDAYYAAAV
+677 FTDVAPDAYYAAAV

>member
-14 MVVGLLPTAAFAAGS
+14 MVVGLLPTAAFAAGY
-29 VDINEANFPDAN
+29 VEINETNFPDAK
-41 FRSYVQT
+41 FRSFVK
-48 EFDKDGDKKLS
+48 ENLDKNKDDILDAM
-59 SVEIAAVKE
+59 EIAAVKMIE
-68 IIASTK
+68 ANK
-74 GIKNLKGIEFFTALE
+74 MGIKSLEGVGFFTALE
-89 TLNCVGNE
+89 TLKCWDNELTGLDLSKNTALKELQCSNSKLQSLDLRQNTNLTQLYCGRNPLTTLDLSKNAKLKVLNCSGFANRRTK
-97 LTELDVSKNTELTR
+97 LTELDLSQN
-111 LECWDN
+111 
-117 KLTAL
+117 TAL
-122 DVSKNTELTRLGC
+122 ESLDCSI
-135 WKNELTALDVSK
+135 NELK
-147 NTELTSLNCGFN
+147 
-159 KLTALD
+159 
-165 VSNNAKLEKLICRGE
+165 
-180 TLSYMKLTKL
+180 
-190 DVSQNKVLKEL
+190 Q
-201 DCYSIKMKELN
+201 LN
-212 VSGCTALEELNCGGN
+212 VSGCTALKMLSC
-227 QLTALDVSENTNLT
+227 S
-241 ILRCAS
+241 S
-247 NQLTALDVSKNLD
+247 NQLTALDVSKNTNLIE
-260 LKGLYCRD
+260 LECSSNL
-268 NYLAVLDVSKN
+268 LAVLDVSN
-279 SKLESIS
+279 NPKLKDLS
-286 CGKNGLTSLDLDKN
+286 CGKNRLTVLDLSQNSELEILSCRKNGLTSLDLDAN
-300 KEITNVTD
+300 KKIGEKILYLEN
-308 GDLNDQF
+308 QF
-315 YNKGTLPAGE
+315 YHKGVLNAGE
-325 TFDLKTLPGSFDPKR
+325 TFDMKTLPGSFDPSRTKN
-340 ATDWQGGTVNETTGI
+340 WIGGTVDAAGI
-355 LTVDADATEVTYN
+355 LTVDADATEVTYD
-368 YQTKSGK
+368 YQTKSGN
-375 TDAKYLMSCKLNVKG
+375 TAAKYLMSCKLNVKG
-390 GTTPVAK
+390 GTTPVTK

-602 WRAAGSPTPKTKLMP
+602 WRAAGSPVPKTKLMP

-677 FTDVPPDAYYAAAV
+677 FTDVAPDAYYAAAV

>member
-14 MVVGLLPTAAFAAGS
+14 MVVGSLPTAAFAAGS
-29 VDINEANFPDAN
+29 VDINETNFPDAK
-41 FRSYVQT
+41 FRSFVK
-48 EFDKDGDKKLS
+48 ENLDKNNDGILDAG
-59 SVEIAAVKE
+59 EIAAVKMIE
-68 IIASTK
+68 ANNM
-74 GIKNLKGIEFFTALE
+74 GIKSLEGVGFFTALE
-89 TLNCVGNE
+89 TLKCWDNE
-97 LTELDVSKNTELTR
+97 LTGLDLSKNTALNDLQCSNRKLLSLDLSQNPNLTKLYCGENPLTTLDLSKNAKLKVLDCSGFANRRTKLTELDLSQN
-111 LECWDN
+111 
-117 KLTAL
+117 TAL
-122 DVSKNTELTRLGC
+122 ESLDCSI
-135 WKNELTALDVSK
+135 NELK
-147 NTELTSLNCGFN
+147 
-159 KLTALD
+159 
-165 VSNNAKLEKLICRGE
+165 
-180 TLSYMKLTKL
+180 
-190 DVSQNKVLKEL
+190 Q
-201 DCYSIKMKELN
+201 LN
-212 VSGCTALEELNCGGN
+212 VSGCTALKMLSC
-227 QLTALDVSENTNLT
+227 S
-241 ILRCAS
+241 S
-247 NQLTALDVSKNLD
+247 NQLTALDVSKNTNLIE
-260 LKGLYCRD
+260 LECSSNL
-268 NYLAVLDVSKN
+268 LAVLDVSN
-279 SKLESIS
+279 NPKLKDLS
-286 CGKNGLTSLDLDKN
+286 CGNNRLTVLDLSKNPELEILSCRKNGFTSLDLDAN
-300 KEITNVTD
+300 KKIGEKILYLEN
-308 GDLNDQF
+308 QF
-315 YNKGTLPAGE
+315 YHKGVLNAGE
-325 TFDLKTLPGSFDPKR
+325 TFDMKTLPGSFDPSRTKN
-340 ATDWQGGTVNETTGI
+340 WIGGTVDAAGI
-355 LTVDADATEVTYN
+355 LTVDADATEVTYD
-368 YQTKSGK
+368 YQTKSGN
-375 TDAKYLMSCKLNVKG
+375 TATNYLMSCKLNVKG

-432 RWEVESGSEAV
+432 RWEVDSGSEAV

-514 HFKAWRVIL
+514 HFKTWRVIL
-523 GGVTITDNKFTMPAE
+523 GGVTITGNKFTMPAE

-677 FTDVPPDAYYAAAV
+677 FTDVAPDAYYAAAV

>member
-14 MVVGLLPTAAFAAGS
+14 MVVGLLPTAAFAAGYIE
-29 VDINEANFPDAN
+29 INETNFPDAK
-41 FRSYVQT
+41 FRSFVK
-48 EFDKDGDKKLS
+48 ENLDKNKDDILDAM
-59 SVEIAAVKE
+59 EIAAVKMIE
-68 IIASTK
+68 ANK
-74 GIKNLKGIEFFTALE
+74 MGIKSLEGVGFFTALE
-89 TLNCVGNE
+89 TLKCWDNELTGLDLSKNTALKNLQCSNSKLQSLDLSQNPNLTQLYCGRNPLTTLDLSKNAKLKVLNCSGFANRRTK
-97 LTELDVSKNTELTR
+97 LTELDLSQN
-111 LECWDN
+111 
-117 KLTAL
+117 TAL
-122 DVSKNTELTRLGC
+122 ESLDCSL
-135 WKNELTALDVSK
+135 NELK
-147 NTELTSLNCGFN
+147 
-159 KLTALD
+159 
-165 VSNNAKLEKLICRGE
+165 
-180 TLSYMKLTKL
+180 
-190 DVSQNKVLKEL
+190 Q
-201 DCYSIKMKELN
+201 LN
-212 VSGCTALEELNCGGN
+212 VSGCTALKKLSCSSNQLTTLDVSKNVNLTFLNCG
-227 QLTALDVSENTNLT
+227 
-241 ILRCAS
+241 S
-247 NQLTALDVSKNLD
+247 NQLTALDVSNNPKLEDLSCDYNSLTLLD
-260 LKGLYCRD
+260 L
-268 NYLAVLDVSKN
+268 SKN
-279 SKLESIS
+279 PELEILS
-286 CGKNGLTSLDLDKN
+286 CRKNGFTSLDLDAN
-300 KEITNVTD
+300 KKIGEKILYLEN
-308 GDLNDQF
+308 QF
-315 YNKGTLPAGE
+315 YHKGVLNAGE
-325 TFDLKTLPGSFDPKR
+325 TFDMKTLPGSFDPSRTKN
-340 ATDWQGGTVNETTGI
+340 WIGGTVDAAGI
-355 LTVDADATEVTYN
+355 LTVDADATEVTYD
-368 YQTKSGK
+368 YQTKSGN
-375 TDAKYLMSCKLNVKG
+375 TAAKYLMSCKLNVKG
-390 GTTPVAK
+390 GTTPVTK

-669 PAVSGNAP
+669 PAVSGSAP
-677 FTDVPPDAYYAAAV
+677 FTDVAPDAYYAAAV

>member
-14 MVVGLLPTAAFAAGS
+14 MVVGLLPTAAFAAGY
-29 VDINEANFPDAN
+29 VEINETNFPDAK
-41 FRSYVQT
+41 FRSFVK
-48 EFDKDGDKKLS
+48 ENLDKNKDDILDAM
-59 SVEIAAVKE
+59 EIASVKMIE
-68 IIASTK
+68 ANK
-74 GIKNLKGIEFFTALE
+74 MGIKSLEGVGFFTALE
-89 TLNCVGNE
+89 TLKCWDNE
-97 LTELDVSKNTELTR
+97 LTGLDLSKNTALKNLQCSNSKLQSLDLSKNTELTRLSCGSNKLTELDVSKNT
-111 LECWDN
+111 
-117 KLTAL
+117 
-122 DVSKNTELTRLGC
+122 
-135 WKNELTALDVSK
+135 
-147 NTELTSLNCGFN
+147 
-159 KLTALD
+159 
-165 VSNNAKLEKLICRGE
+165 KLEMLDCE
-180 TLSYMKLTKL
+180 SDSLLSYMRLTEL
-190 DVSQNKVLKEL
+190 DVSQNTALKEL
-201 DCYSIKMKELN
+201 NCYGVKMQKLN
-212 VSGCTALEELNCGGN
+212 VSGCTALEELDCGGN
-227 QLTALDVSENTNLT
+227 QLTALDVSQNTKLT
-241 ILRCAS
+241 FLDCAS
-247 NQLTALDVSKNLD
+247 NQLTALDVSKNPE
-260 LKGLYCRD
+260 LKDLYCR
-268 NYLAVLDVSKN
+268 NNFLAELDVSKN
-279 SKLESIS
+279 LELKSIS

-300 KEITNVTD
+300 TEITYVNLD
-308 GDLNDQF
+308 NHQF

-325 TFDLKTLPGSFDPKR
+325 TFDLKTLPGDFDPSRTKN
-340 ATDWQGGTVNETTGI
+340 WIGGTVDAAGI
-355 LTVDADATEVTYN
+355 LTVDADATEVTYD
-368 YQTKSGK
+368 YQTKSGN
-375 TDAKYLMSCKLNVKG
+375 TAAKYLMSCKLNVKG

-523 GGVTITDNKFTMPAE
+523 GGVTITGNKFTMPAE

-677 FTDVPPDAYYAAAV
+677 FTDVLPDAYYAAAV

-723 YRAMK
+723 YRAMR

>member
-14 MVVGLLPTAAFAAGS
+14 MVVGLLPTAAFAAGY
-29 VDINEANFPDAN
+29 VEINETNFPDAK
-41 FRSYVQT
+41 FRSFVK
-48 EFDKDGDKKLS
+48 ENLDKNKDNILDAG
-59 SVEIAAVKE
+59 EIAAVKMIE
-68 IIASTK
+68 ANNM
-74 GIKNLKGIEFFTALE
+74 GIKSLEGVGFFTALE
-89 TLNCVGNE
+89 TLKCWDNELTGLDLSKNTALKDLQCSNSKLQSLDLSQNPNLTQLYCGRNPLTTLDLSKNAKLKVLNCSGFANRRTK
-97 LTELDVSKNTELTR
+97 LTELDLSQN
-111 LECWDN
+111 
-117 KLTAL
+117 TAL
-122 DVSKNTELTRLGC
+122 ESLDCSI
-135 WKNELTALDVSK
+135 NELK
-147 NTELTSLNCGFN
+147 
-159 KLTALD
+159 
-165 VSNNAKLEKLICRGE
+165 
-180 TLSYMKLTKL
+180 
-190 DVSQNKVLKEL
+190 Q
-201 DCYSIKMKELN
+201 LN
-212 VSGCTALEELNCGGN
+212 VSGCTALKMLSCSSNQLTTLDVSKNVNLTFLNCG
-227 QLTALDVSENTNLT
+227 
-241 ILRCAS
+241 S
-247 NQLTALDVSKNLD
+247 NQLTALDVSNNPKLEDLSCDYNSLTLLD
-260 LKGLYCRD
+260 L
-268 NYLAVLDVSKN
+268 SKN
-279 SKLESIS
+279 PELEILS
-286 CGKNGLTSLDLDKN
+286 CRKNGLTSLDLDAN
-300 KEITNVTD
+300 KKIGEKILYLEN
-308 GDLNDQF
+308 QF
-315 YNKGTLPAGE
+315 YHKGVLNAGE
-325 TFDLKTLPGSFDPKR
+325 TFDMKTLPGSFDPSRTKN
-340 ATDWQGGTVNETTGI
+340 WIGGTVDAAGI
-355 LTVDADATEVTYN
+355 LTVDADATEVTYD
-368 YQTKSGK
+368 YQTKSGN
-375 TDAKYLMSCKLNVKG
+375 TAVNYLMSCKLNVKG

-523 GGVTITDNKFTMPAE
+523 GGVTITGNKFTMPAE

-677 FTDVPPDAYYAAAV
+677 FTDVAPDAYYAAAV

>member
-14 MVVGLLPTAAFAAGS
+14 MVVGLLPTAAFAAGY
-29 VDINEANFPDAN
+29 VEINETNFPDAK
-41 FRSYVQT
+41 FRSFVK
-48 EFDKDGDKKLS
+48 ENLDKNNDGILDAG
-59 SVEIAAVKE
+59 EIAAVKMIE
-68 IIASTK
+68 ANK
-74 GIKNLKGIEFFTALE
+74 MGIKSLEGVGFFTALE
-89 TLNCVGNE
+89 TLKCWDNELTGLDLSKNTALKNLQCSNSKLQSLDLSQNPNLTQLYCGRNPLTTLDLSKNAKLKVLNCSGFANRRTK
-97 LTELDVSKNTELTR
+97 LTELDLSQN
-111 LECWDN
+111 
-117 KLTAL
+117 TAL
-122 DVSKNTELTRLGC
+122 ESLDCSI
-135 WKNELTALDVSK
+135 NELK
-147 NTELTSLNCGFN
+147 
-159 KLTALD
+159 
-165 VSNNAKLEKLICRGE
+165 
-180 TLSYMKLTKL
+180 
-190 DVSQNKVLKEL
+190 Q
-201 DCYSIKMKELN
+201 LN
-212 VSGCTALEELNCGGN
+212 VSGCTALKKLSC
-227 QLTALDVSENTNLT
+227 S
-241 ILRCAS
+241 S
-247 NQLTALDVSKNLD
+247 NQLTTLDVSKNVNLTF
-260 LKGLYCRD
+260 LNCSD
-268 NYLAVLDVSKN
+268 NQLEGLDVSN
-279 SKLESIS
+279 NPKLEDLS
-286 CGKNGLTSLDLDKN
+286 CDYNSLTLLDLSKNLELEILSCRKNGLTSLDLDAN
-300 KEITNVTD
+300 KKIGEKILYLEN
-308 GDLNDQF
+308 QF
-315 YNKGTLPAGE
+315 YHKGVLNAGE
-325 TFDLKTLPGSFDPKR
+325 TFDMKTLPGSFDPSRTKN
-340 ATDWQGGTVNETTGI
+340 WIGGTVDAAGI
-355 LTVDADATEVTYN
+355 LTVDADAKEVTYD

-375 TDAKYLMSCKLNVKG
+375 TDANYLMSCKLNVKG

-432 RWEVESGSEAV
+432 RWDVESGSEAV

-677 FTDVPPDAYYAAAV
+677 FTDVAPDAYYAAAV

>member
-14 MVVGLLPTAAFAAGS
+14 MVVGLLPTAAFAAGY
-29 VDINEANFPDAN
+29 VEINETNFPDAK
-41 FRSYVQT
+41 FRSFVK
-48 EFDKDGDKKLS
+48 ENLDKNKDDILDAM
-59 SVEIAAVKE
+59 EIAAVKMIE
-68 IIASTK
+68 ANK
-74 GIKNLKGIEFFTALE
+74 MGIKSLEGVGFFTALE
-89 TLNCVGNE
+89 TLKCWDNELTGLDLSKNTALKNLQCSNSKLQSLDLSQNPNLTQLYCGRNPLTTLDLSKNAKLKVLNCSGFANNRMK
-97 LTELDVSKNTELTR
+97 LTELDLSRN
-111 LECWDN
+111 
-117 KLTAL
+117 TAL
-122 DVSKNTELTRLGC
+122 ESLDCSI
-135 WKNELTALDVSK
+135 NELK
-147 NTELTSLNCGFN
+147 
-159 KLTALD
+159 
-165 VSNNAKLEKLICRGE
+165 
-180 TLSYMKLTKL
+180 
-190 DVSQNKVLKEL
+190 Q
-201 DCYSIKMKELN
+201 LN
-212 VSGCTALEELNCGGN
+212 VSGCTALKKLSCSSNQLTTLDVSKNVNLTFLNCG
-227 QLTALDVSENTNLT
+227 
-241 ILRCAS
+241 S
-247 NQLTALDVSKNLD
+247 NQLTALDVSNNPKLEDLSCDYNSLTLLD
-260 LKGLYCRD
+260 L
-268 NYLAVLDVSKN
+268 SKN
-279 SKLESIS
+279 PELEILS
-286 CGKNGLTSLDLDKN
+286 CRKNGFTSLDLDAN
-300 KEITNVTD
+300 KKIGEKILYLEN
-308 GDLNDQF
+308 QF
-315 YNKGTLPAGE
+315 YHKGVLNAGE
-325 TFDLKTLPGSFDPKR
+325 TFDLKTLPGSFDPSRTKN
-340 ATDWQGGTVNETTGI
+340 WIGGTVDAAGI
-355 LTVDADATEVTYN
+355 LTVDADATEVTYD
-368 YQTKSGK
+368 YQTKSGN

-567 DAVVWAVGKGIT
+567 DAVAWAVGKGIT

-677 FTDVPPDAYYAAAV
+677 FTDVAPDAYYVAAV

>member
-14 MVVGLLPTAAFAAGS
+14 MVVGLLPTAAFAAGY
-29 VDINEANFPDAN
+29 VEINETNFPDAK
-41 FRSYVQT
+41 FRSFVK
-48 EFDKDGDKKLS
+48 ENLDKNKDDILDAG
-59 SVEIAAVKE
+59 EIAAVKMIE
-68 IIASTK
+68 ANK
-74 GIKNLKGIEFFTALE
+74 MGIKSLEGVGFFTALE
-89 TLNCVGNE
+89 TLKCWDNELTGLDLSKNTALKNLQCSNSKLQSLDLSQNPNLTQLYCGRNPLTTLDLSKNAKLKVLNCSGFANRRTK
-97 LTELDVSKNTELTR
+97 LTELDLSQN
-111 LECWDN
+111 
-117 KLTAL
+117 TAL
-122 DVSKNTELTRLGC
+122 ESLDCSI
-135 WKNELTALDVSK
+135 NELK
-147 NTELTSLNCGFN
+147 
-159 KLTALD
+159 
-165 VSNNAKLEKLICRGE
+165 
-180 TLSYMKLTKL
+180 
-190 DVSQNKVLKEL
+190 Q
-201 DCYSIKMKELN
+201 LN
-212 VSGCTALEELNCGGN
+212 VSGCTALKKLSCSSNQLTTLDVSKNVNLTFLNCG
-227 QLTALDVSENTNLT
+227 
-241 ILRCAS
+241 S
-247 NQLTALDVSKNLD
+247 NQLTALDVSNNPKLEDLSCDYNSLTLLD
-260 LKGLYCRD
+260 L
-268 NYLAVLDVSKN
+268 SKN
-279 SKLESIS
+279 PELEILS
-286 CGKNGLTSLDLDKN
+286 CRKNGFTSLDLDAN
-300 KEITNVTD
+300 KKIGEKILYLEN
-308 GDLNDQF
+308 QF
-315 YNKGTLPAGE
+315 YHKGVLNAGE
-325 TFDLKTLPGSFDPKR
+325 TFDMKTLPGSFDPSRTKN
-340 ATDWQGGTVNETTGI
+340 WIGGTVDADGI
-355 LTVDADATEVTYN
+355 LTVDADATEVTYD
-368 YQTKSGK
+368 YQTKSGN

-390 GTTPVAK
+390 STTPVAK

-422 DAPAANMHFA
+422 DTPAANMHFA

-677 FTDVPPDAYYAAAV
+677 FTDVAPDAYYAAAV

>member
-29 VDINEANFPDAN
+29 VEINETNFPDAK
-41 FRSYVQT
+41 FRSFVK
-48 EFDKDGDKKLS
+48 ENLDKNKDNILDAG
-59 SVEIAAVKE
+59 EIAAVKMIE
-68 IIASTK
+68 ANNM
-74 GIKNLKGIEFFTALE
+74 GIKSLEGVGFFTALE
-89 TLNCVGNE
+89 TLKCWDNE
-97 LTELDVSKNTELTR
+97 LTGLDLSKNTALKDLQCSNSKLQSLDLSQNPNLTQLYCGRNPLTTLDLSKNAKLKVLDCSGFANRRTKLTELDLSQN
-111 LECWDN
+111 
-117 KLTAL
+117 TAL
-122 DVSKNTELTRLGC
+122 ESLDCSI
-135 WKNELTALDVSK
+135 NELK
-147 NTELTSLNCGFN
+147 
-159 KLTALD
+159 
-165 VSNNAKLEKLICRGE
+165 
-180 TLSYMKLTKL
+180 
-190 DVSQNKVLKEL
+190 Q
-201 DCYSIKMKELN
+201 LN
-212 VSGCTALEELNCGGN
+212 VSGCTALKKLSCSSNQLTTLDVSKNVNLTFLNCG
-227 QLTALDVSENTNLT
+227 
-241 ILRCAS
+241 S
-247 NQLTALDVSKNLD
+247 NQLTALDVSNNPKLEDLSCDYNSLTLLD
-260 LKGLYCRD
+260 L
-268 NYLAVLDVSKN
+268 SKN
-279 SKLESIS
+279 PELEILS
-286 CGKNGLTSLDLDKN
+286 CRKNGLTSLDLDAN
-300 KEITNVTD
+300 KKIGEKILYLEN
-308 GDLNDQF
+308 QF
-315 YNKGTLPAGE
+315 YHKGVLNAGE
-325 TFDLKTLPGSFDPKR
+325 TFDMKTLPGSFDPSRTKN
-340 ATDWQGGTVNETTGI
+340 WIGGTVDAAGI
-355 LTVDADATEVTYN
+355 LTVDADAKEVTYD
-368 YQTKSGK
+368 YQTKSGN
-375 TDAKYLMSCKLNVKG
+375 TAAKYLMSCKLNVKG

-523 GGVTITDNKFTMPAE
+523 GGVTITDNKFTMPAV

-677 FTDVPPDAYYAAAV
+677 FTDVAPDAYYAAAV

>member
-14 MVVGLLPTAAFAAGS
+14 MVVGLLPTAAFAAGY
-29 VDINEANFPDAN
+29 VEINETNFPDAK
-41 FRSYVQT
+41 FRSFVK
-48 EFDKDGDKKLS
+48 ENLDKNNDGILDAG
-59 SVEIAAVKE
+59 EIAAVKKIE
-68 IIASTK
+68 ANK
-74 GIKNLKGIEFFTALE
+74 MGIKSLEGVGFFTALE
-89 TLNCVGNE
+89 TLKCWDNE
-97 LTELDVSKNTELTR
+97 LTGLDLSKNTKLTR
-111 LECWDN
+111 LSCWKN

-122 DVSKNTELTRLGC
+122 DVSKNTELTRLYCGSN
-135 WKNELTALDVSK
+135 KLTALDVSK
-147 NTELTSLNCGFN
+147 NT
-159 KLTALD
+159 
-165 VSNNAKLEKLICRGE
+165 KLEMLDCE
-180 TLSYMKLTKL
+180 SDSLLSSMRLTEL
-190 DVSQNKVLKEL
+190 DVSQNTALKEL
-201 DCYSIKMKELN
+201 NCYGVKMKELN
-212 VSGCTALEELNCGGN
+212 VSGCTALEELDCGGN
-227 QLTALDVSENTNLT
+227 QLTALDVSKNVKLT
-241 ILRCAS
+241 RLDCAS
-247 NQLTALDVSKNLD
+247 NQLTALDVSKNPD
-260 LKGLYCRD
+260 LKDLYCR
-268 NYLAVLDVSKN
+268 NNNLAVLDVSKN
-279 SKLESIS
+279 SKLESIN
-286 CGKNGLTSLDLDKN
+286 CEKNGLTSLDLDKN
-300 KEITNVTD
+300 EKIEYVN
-308 GDLNDQF
+308 LEYHQF

-325 TFDLKTLPGSFDPKR
+325 TFDMKTLPGSFDPSRTKN
-340 ATDWQGGTVNETTGI
+340 WIGGTVDAAGI
-355 LTVDADATEVTYN
+355 LTVDADATEVTYD
-368 YQTKSGK
+368 YQTKSGN
-375 TDAKYLMSCKLNVKG
+375 TAAKYLMPCKLNVKG

-473 MVPIQYDV
+473 MVPIQYAV

-677 FTDVPPDAYYAAAV
+677 FTDVAPDAYYAAAV

>member
-14 MVVGLLPTAAFAAGS
+14 MVAGSLPTAVFAADE
-29 VDINEANFPDAN
+29 VAINETNFPDAK
-41 FRSYVQT
+41 FRSFVK
-48 EFDKDGDKKLS
+48 ENLDKNKDDILDAM
-59 SVEIAAVKE
+59 EIAAVKMIE
-68 IIASTK
+68 ANK
-74 GIKNLKGIEFFTALE
+74 MGIKSLEGVGFFTALE
-89 TLNCVGNE
+89 TLKCWDNELTGLDLSKNTALKNLQCSNSKLQSLDLSQNPNLTQLYCGRNPLTTLDLSKNAKLKVLNCSGFANRRTK
-97 LTELDVSKNTELTR
+97 LTELDLSQN
-111 LECWDN
+111 
-117 KLTAL
+117 TAL
-122 DVSKNTELTRLGC
+122 ESLDCSI
-135 WKNELTALDVSK
+135 NELK
-147 NTELTSLNCGFN
+147 
-159 KLTALD
+159 
-165 VSNNAKLEKLICRGE
+165 
-180 TLSYMKLTKL
+180 
-190 DVSQNKVLKEL
+190 Q
-201 DCYSIKMKELN
+201 LN
-212 VSGCTALEELNCGGN
+212 VSGCTALKKLSCSSNQLTTLDVSKNVNLTFLNCG
-227 QLTALDVSENTNLT
+227 
-241 ILRCAS
+241 S
-247 NQLTALDVSKNLD
+247 NQLTALDVSNNPKLEDLSCDYNSLTLLD
-260 LKGLYCRD
+260 L
-268 NYLAVLDVSKN
+268 SKN
-279 SKLESIS
+279 PELEILS
-286 CGKNGLTSLDLDKN
+286 CRKNGFTSLDLDAN
-300 KEITNVTD
+300 KKIGEKILYLEN
-308 GDLNDQF
+308 QF
-315 YNKGTLPAGE
+315 YHKGVLNAGE
-325 TFDLKTLPGSFDPKR
+325 TFDMKTLPGSFDPSRTKN
-340 ATDWQGGTVNETTGI
+340 WIGGTVDAAGI
-355 LTVDADATEVTYN
+355 LTVDADATEVTYD

-432 RWEVESGSEAV
+432 RWDVESGSEAV

-602 WRAAGSPTPKTKLMP
+602 WRASGSPTPKTKLMP

-677 FTDVPPDAYYAAAV
+677 FTDVAPDAYYAAAV

>member
-14 MVVGLLPTAAFAAGS
+14 MVAGLLPTAAFAAGS
-29 VDINEANFPDAN
+29 VEINETNFPDAK
-41 FRSYVQT
+41 FRSFVK
-48 EFDKDGDKKLS
+48 EKLDKNNDGILDAG
-59 SVEIAAVKE
+59 EIAAVKMIE
-68 IIASTK
+68 ANK
-74 GIKNLKGIEFFTALE
+74 MGIKSLEGVGFFTALE
-89 TLNCVGNE
+89 TLKCWDNELTGLDLSKNTALKDLQCSNSKLQSLDLSQNPNLTQLYCGRNPLTTLDLSKNAKLKVLNCSGFANRRTK
-97 LTELDVSKNTELTR
+97 LTELDLSQN
-111 LECWDN
+111 
-117 KLTAL
+117 TAL
-122 DVSKNTELTRLGC
+122 ESLDCSI
-135 WKNELTALDVSK
+135 NELK
-147 NTELTSLNCGFN
+147 
-159 KLTALD
+159 
-165 VSNNAKLEKLICRGE
+165 
-180 TLSYMKLTKL
+180 
-190 DVSQNKVLKEL
+190 Q
-201 DCYSIKMKELN
+201 LN
-212 VSGCTALEELNCGGN
+212 VSGCTALKMLFC
-227 QLTALDVSENTNLT
+227 S
-241 ILRCAS
+241 S
-247 NQLTALDVSKNLD
+247 NQLTALDVSKNTNLIE
-260 LKGLYCRD
+260 LECSSNL
-268 NYLAVLDVSKN
+268 LAVLDVSN
-279 SKLESIS
+279 NPKLKDLS
-286 CGKNGLTSLDLDKN
+286 CGNNKLTVLDLSKNPELEILSCRKNGLTSLDLDAN
-300 KEITNVTD
+300 KKIGEKILYLEN
-308 GDLNDQF
+308 QF
-315 YNKGTLPAGE
+315 YHKGVLNAGE
-325 TFDLKTLPGSFDPKR
+325 TFDMKTLPGSFDPSRTKN
-340 ATDWQGGTVNETTGI
+340 WIGGTVDAAGI
-355 LTVDADATEVTYN
+355 LTVDADATEVTYD
-368 YQTKSGK
+368 YQTKSGN
-375 TDAKYLMSCKLNVKG
+375 TDANYLMSCKLNVKG

-523 GGVTITDNKFTMPAE
+523 GGVTITGNKFTMPAE

-657 QIVTFLWRAKGN
+657 QIVTFLWRSKGN

-677 FTDVPPDAYYAAAV
+677 FTDVAPDAYYAAAV

>member
-14 MVVGLLPTAAFAAGS
+14 MVVGLLPTAAFAAGY
-29 VDINEANFPDAN
+29 VEINETNFPDAK
-41 FRSYVQT
+41 FRSFVK
-48 EFDKDGDKKLS
+48 ENLDKNKDNILDAG
-59 SVEIAAVKE
+59 EIAAVKKIE
-68 IIASTK
+68 ANK
-74 GIKNLKGIEFFTALE
+74 MGIKSLEGVGFFTALE
-89 TLNCVGNE
+89 TLKCWDN
-97 LTELDVSKNTELTR
+97 ELTR
-111 LECWDN
+111 LDLSKNTKLTSLSCSEN
-117 KLTAL
+117 ELTAL
-122 DVSKNTELTRLGC
+122 DVSKNTELTRLYC
-135 WKNELTALDVSK
+135 RSNRLAALDVTQNK
-147 NTELTSLNCGFN
+147 NLEELDCESDSL
-159 KLTALD
+159 
-165 VSNNAKLEKLICRGE
+165 
-180 TLSYMKLTKL
+180 LSYMKLTKL
-190 DVSQNKVLKEL
+190 DVSQNKALKKL
-201 DCYSIKMKELN
+201 NCYGVKMKELN
-212 VSGCTALEELNCGGN
+212 VSGCTALERLDCGGN
-227 QLTALDVSENTNLT
+227 QLDALDVSQNTKLT
-241 ILRCAS
+241 FLDCAS
-247 NQLTALDVSKNLD
+247 NQLTALDVSKNPE
-260 LKGLYCRD
+260 LKDLYCR
-268 NYLAVLDVSKN
+268 NNFLAELDVSKN
-279 SKLESIS
+279 LELKSIS

-300 KEITNVTD
+300 KEITYVNLD
-308 GDLNDQF
+308 NHQF
-315 YNKGTLPAGE
+315 YTKGTLPAGE
-325 TFDLKTLPGSFDPKR
+325 TFDMKTLPGSFDPSRTKN
-340 ATDWQGGTVNETTGI
+340 WIGGTVDAAGI
-355 LTVDADATEVTYN
+355 LTVDADATEVTYD
-368 YQTKSGK
+368 YQTKSGN

-473 MVPIQYDV
+473 MLPIQYDV

-523 GGVTITDNKFTMPAE
+523 GSVTITDNKFTMPAE

-677 FTDVPPDAYYAAAV
+677 FTDVAPDAYYAAAV

>member
-14 MVVGLLPTAAFAAGS
+14 MVVGLLPTAAFAAGY
-29 VDINEANFPDAN
+29 VEINETNFPDAK
-41 FRSYVQT
+41 FRSFVK
-48 EFDKDGDKKLS
+48 ENLDKNKDNILDAG
-59 SVEIAAVKE
+59 EIAAVKKIE
-68 IIASTK
+68 ANK
-74 GIKNLKGIEFFTALE
+74 MGIKSLEGVGFFTALE
-89 TLNCVGNE
+89 TLKCWDNE
-97 LTELDVSKNTELTR
+97 LTGLDLSKNTKLTS
-111 LECWDN
+111 LSCSEN
-117 KLTAL
+117 ELTAL
-122 DVSKNTELTRLGC
+122 DVSKNTELTRLYC
-135 WKNELTALDVSK
+135 RSNRLSALDVTQNK
-147 NTELTSLNCGFN
+147 NLEELDCESDSLLN
-159 KLTALD
+159 
-165 VSNNAKLEKLICRGE
+165 
-180 TLSYMKLTKL
+180 YMKLTKL
-190 DVSQNKVLKEL
+190 DVSQNKALKKL
-201 DCYSIKMKELN
+201 NCYGVKMKELN
-212 VSGCTALEELNCGGN
+212 VSGCTALEELDCGGN
-227 QLTALDVSENTNLT
+227 QLTALDVSQNVKLT
-241 ILRCAS
+241 RLDCAS
-247 NQLTALDVSKNLD
+247 NQLTALDVSKNPD
-260 LKGLYCRD
+260 LKDLYCR
-268 NYLAVLDVSKN
+268 NNMLAVLDVSKN

-300 KEITNVTD
+300 KEITYVNLD
-308 GDLNDQF
+308 NHQF

-325 TFDLKTLPGSFDPKR
+325 TFDMKTLPGSFDPSRTKN
-340 ATDWQGGTVNETTGI
+340 WIGGTVDAAGI
-355 LTVDADATEVTYN
+355 LTVDADATEVTYD

-473 MVPIQYDV
+473 MVPIQYAV

-677 FTDVPPDAYYAAAV
+677 FTDVAPDAYYAAAV

-700 GGIGNGLFGS
+700 GGIGSGLFGS

>member
-14 MVVGLLPTAAFAAGS
+14 MVVGLLPTAAFAAGY
-29 VDINEANFPDAN
+29 VEINETNFPDAK
-41 FRSYVQT
+41 FRSFVK
-48 EFDKDGDKKLS
+48 ENLDKNKDDILDAM
-59 SVEIAAVKE
+59 EIASVKMIE
-68 IIASTK
+68 ANNM
-74 GIKNLKGIEFFTALE
+74 GIKSLEGVGFFTALE
-89 TLNCVGNE
+89 TLKCWDNE
-97 LTELDVSKNTELTR
+97 LTGLDLSKNTALKDLQCSNSKLQSLDLSQNPNLTQLYCGENPLTTLDLSKNAKLKVLDCSGFANRRTKLTELDLSQN
-111 LECWDN
+111 
-117 KLTAL
+117 TAL
-122 DVSKNTELTRLGC
+122 ESLDCSR
-135 WKNELTALDVSK
+135 NELK
-147 NTELTSLNCGFN
+147 
-159 KLTALD
+159 
-165 VSNNAKLEKLICRGE
+165 
-180 TLSYMKLTKL
+180 
-190 DVSQNKVLKEL
+190 Q
-201 DCYSIKMKELN
+201 LN
-212 VSGCTALEELNCGGN
+212 VSGCTELEKLSCSSNQLTTLDVSKNVNLTFLNCG
-227 QLTALDVSENTNLT
+227 
-241 ILRCAS
+241 S
-247 NQLTALDVSKNLD
+247 NQLTALDVSNNPKLEDLSCDYNSLTLLD
-260 LKGLYCRD
+260 L
-268 NYLAVLDVSKN
+268 SKN
-279 SKLESIS
+279 PELEILS
-286 CGKNGLTSLDLDKN
+286 CRKNGFTSLDLDAN
-300 KEITNVTD
+300 KKIGEKILYLEN
-308 GDLNDQF
+308 QF
-315 YNKGTLPAGE
+315 YHKGVLNAGE
-325 TFDLKTLPGSFDPKR
+325 TFDMKTLPGSFDPSRTKN
-340 ATDWQGGTVNETTGI
+340 WIGGTVDAAGI
-355 LTVDADATEVTYN
+355 LTVDADATEVTYD

-375 TDAKYLMSCKLNVKG
+375 TAANYLMSCKLNVKG

-602 WRAAGSPTPKTKLMP
+602 WRAAGSPVPKTKLMP

-677 FTDVPPDAYYAAAV
+677 FTDVAPDAYYAAAV

>member
-14 MVVGLLPTAAFAAGS
+14 MVAGLLPTAAFAAGY
-29 VDINEANFPDAN
+29 VEINEANFPDAK
-41 FRSYVQT
+41 FRSFVK
-48 EFDKDGDKKLS
+48 ENLDKNKDDILDAG
-59 SVEIAAVKE
+59 EIAAVKKIE
-68 IIASTK
+68 ANK
-74 GIKNLKGIEFFTALE
+74 MGIKSLKGIGFFTALE
-89 TLNCVGNE
+89 TLKCWDNE
-97 LTELDVSKNTELTR
+97 LTGLDLSKNTKLTS
-111 LECWDN
+111 LSCSEN
-117 KLTAL
+117 ELTAL
-122 DVSKNTELTRLGC
+122 DVSKNTELTRLYCGS
-135 WKNELTALDVSK
+135 NRLTALDVSK
-147 NTELTSLNCGFN
+147 N
-159 KLTALD
+159 K
-165 VSNNAKLEKLICRGE
+165 KLEELDCE
-180 TLSYMKLTKL
+180 SDSLLSYMKLTKL
-190 DVSQNKVLKEL
+190 DVSQNKALKKL
-201 DCYSIKMKELN
+201 NCYGVKMKELN
-212 VSGCTALEELNCGGN
+212 VSGCTALERLDCGGN
-227 QLTALDVSENTNLT
+227 RLDALDVSTNVNLT
-241 ILRCAS
+241 ELRCSS
-247 NQLTALDVSKNLD
+247 NQLDELDVSNNPKLKYLSCRNNLLAALDVSQNLE
-260 LKGLYCRD
+260 
-268 NYLAVLDVSKN
+268 
-279 SKLESIS
+279 LERIV
-286 CGKNGLTSLDLDKN
+286 CERNGLTSLDLDKN
-300 KEITNVTD
+300 KKINFIQLTEH
-308 GDLNDQF
+308 QF

-325 TFDLKTLPGSFDPKR
+325 TFNLKTLPGNFDPKR
-340 ATDWQGGTVNETTGI
+340 ATNWVGGTVDETGI
-355 LTVDADATEVTYN
+355 LTVNADATEVTYD
-368 YQTKSGK
+368 YQTKSGN
-375 TDAKYLMSCKLNVKG
+375 TAAKYLMSCKLNVKG

-432 RWEVESGSEAV
+432 RWEVDSGSEAV

-523 GGVTITDNKFTMPAE
+523 GGVTITGNKFTMPAE

-677 FTDVPPDAYYAAAV
+677 FIDVPPDAYYAAAV

>member
-14 MVVGLLPTAAFAAGS
+14 MVVGLLPTAAFAAGY
-29 VDINEANFPDAN
+29 VEINETNFPDAK
-41 FRSYVQT
+41 FRSFVK
-48 EFDKDGDKKLS
+48 ENLDKNKDDILDAG
-59 SVEIAAVKE
+59 EIAAVKMIE
-68 IIASTK
+68 ANK
-74 GIKNLKGIEFFTALE
+74 MGIKSLEGVGFFTALE
-89 TLNCVGNE
+89 TLKCWDNELTGLDLSKNTALKNLQCSNSKLQSLDLSQNPNLTQLYCGRNPLTTLDLSKNAKLKVLNCSGFANRRTK
-97 LTELDVSKNTELTR
+97 LTELDLSQN
-111 LECWDN
+111 
-117 KLTAL
+117 TAL
-122 DVSKNTELTRLGC
+122 ESLDCSI
-135 WKNELTALDVSK
+135 NELK
-147 NTELTSLNCGFN
+147 
-159 KLTALD
+159 
-165 VSNNAKLEKLICRGE
+165 
-180 TLSYMKLTKL
+180 
-190 DVSQNKVLKEL
+190 Q
-201 DCYSIKMKELN
+201 LN
-212 VSGCTALEELNCGGN
+212 VSGCTALKKLSCSSNQLTTLDVSKNVNLTFLNCG
-227 QLTALDVSENTNLT
+227 
-241 ILRCAS
+241 S
-247 NQLTALDVSKNLD
+247 NQLTALDVSNNPKLEDLSCDYNSLTLLD
-260 LKGLYCRD
+260 L
-268 NYLAVLDVSKN
+268 SKN
-279 SKLESIS
+279 PELEILS
-286 CGKNGLTSLDLDKN
+286 CRKNGFTSLDLDAN
-300 KEITNVTD
+300 KKIGEKILYLEN
-308 GDLNDQF
+308 QF
-315 YNKGTLPAGE
+315 YHKGVLNAGE
-325 TFDLKTLPGSFDPKR
+325 TFDMKTLPGSFDPSRTKN
-340 ATDWQGGTVNETTGI
+340 WIGGTVDAAGI
-355 LTVDADATEVTYN
+355 LTVDADATEVTYD
-368 YQTKSGK
+368 YQTKSGN

-390 GTTPVAK
+390 STTPVAK

-422 DAPAANMHFA
+422 DTPAANMHFA

-677 FTDVPPDAYYAAAV
+677 FTDVAPDAYYAAAV

>member
-29 VDINEANFPDAN
+29 VEINETNFPDAK
-41 FRSYVQT
+41 FRSFVK
-48 EFDKDGDKKLS
+48 EKLDKNKDNILDAG
-59 SVEIAAVKE
+59 EIAAVKKIE
-68 IIASTK
+68 ANK
-74 GIKNLKGIEFFTALE
+74 MGIKSLEGVGFFTALE
-89 TLNCVGNE
+89 TLKCWDNE
-97 LTELDVSKNTELTR
+97 LTGLDLSKNTKLTS
-111 LECWDN
+111 LSCSEN
-117 KLTAL
+117 ELTAL
-122 DVSKNTELTRLGC
+122 DVSKNTELTRLYC
-135 WKNELTALDVSK
+135 RSNRLTALDVSK
-147 NTELTSLNCGFN
+147 NT
-159 KLTALD
+159 
-165 VSNNAKLEKLICRGE
+165 KLEMLDCE
-180 TLSYMKLTKL
+180 SDSLLSYMKLTKL
-190 DVSQNKVLKEL
+190 DVSQNKALKKL
-201 DCYSIKMKELN
+201 NCYGVKMKELN
-212 VSGCTALEELNCGGN
+212 VSGCTALEELDCGGN
-227 QLTALDVSENTNLT
+227 QLTALDVSQNTKLT
-241 ILRCAS
+241 FLDCAS
-247 NQLTALDVSKNLD
+247 NQLTALDVSKNPE
-260 LKGLYCRD
+260 LKDLYCR
-268 NYLAVLDVSKN
+268 NNMLAVLDVSKN

-300 KEITNVTD
+300 KEITYVNLD
-308 GDLNDQF
+308 NHQF

-325 TFDLKTLPGSFDPKR
+325 TFDMKTLPGSFDPSRTKN
-340 ATDWQGGTVNETTGI
+340 WIGGTVDAAGI
-355 LTVDADATEVTYN
+355 LTVDADATEVTYD

-375 TDAKYLMSCKLNVKG
+375 TDAKYLMPCKLNVNG

-491 FASPAKAAAD
+491 FASPTKAAAD

-669 PAVSGNAP
+669 PAVSGSAP
-677 FTDVPPDAYYAAAV
+677 FTDVAPDAYYAAAV

>member
-14 MVVGLLPTAAFAAGS
+14 MVVGLLPTAAFAAGD
-29 VDINEANFPDAN
+29 VEINEANFPDAN

-48 EFDKDGDKKLS
+48 EFDKDGDNKLS
-59 SVEIAAVKE
+59 SAEIAAVKE
-68 IIASTK
+68 IIASLR

-89 TLNCVGNE
+89 TLNCVQCE
-97 LTELDVSKNTELTR
+97 LTELDVSKNTKLTS
-111 LECWDN
+111 LSCWEN
-117 KLTAL
+117 KLAAL
-122 DVSKNTELTRLGC
+122 DVSKNTELTRLYCGSN
-135 WKNELTALDVSK
+135 KLTELDVST
-147 NTELTSLNCGFN
+147 NVN
-159 KLTALD
+159 
-165 VSNNAKLEKLICRGE
+165 LIE
-180 TLSYMKLTKL
+180 
-190 DVSQNKVLKEL
+190 
-201 DCYSIKMKELN
+201 
-212 VSGCTALEELNCGGN
+212 
-227 QLTALDVSENTNLT
+227 
-241 ILRCAS
+241 LRCSS
-247 NQLTALDVSKNLD
+247 NRLD
-260 LKGLYCRD
+260 
-268 NYLAVLDVSKN
+268 ALDVSKN
-279 SKLESIS
+279 SKLKDLSCRDNFLAVLNVSKNPELKSIV
-286 CGKNGLTSLDLDKN
+286 CERNGLTSLDLDKN
-300 KEITNVTD
+300 KKINFIQLTEH
-308 GDLNDQF
+308 QF

-325 TFDLKTLPGSFDPKR
+325 TFNLKTLPGNFDPKR
-340 ATDWQGGTVNETTGI
+340 ATNWVGGTVDETGI
-355 LTVDADATEVTYN
+355 LTVDADAKEVTYD
-368 YQTKSGK
+368 YQTKSGN
-375 TDAKYLMSCKLNVKG
+375 TGAKYLMSCKLNVKG

-473 MVPIQYDV
+473 MVPIQYAV

-657 QIVTFLWRAKGN
+657 QIVTFLWRSKGN

>member
-1 MKKKLLSILLCLV
+1 MTWLRGSQKRRKISMKKKLLSILLCLV
-14 MVVGLLPTAAFAAGS
+14 MVVGLLPTAAFAAGY
-29 VDINEANFPDAN
+29 VEINETNFPDAK
-41 FRSYVQT
+41 FRSFVK
-48 EFDKDGDKKLS
+48 ENLDKNKDDILDAM
-59 SVEIAAVKE
+59 EIAAVKMIE
-68 IIASTK
+68 ANK
-74 GIKNLKGIEFFTALE
+74 MGIKSLEGVGFFTALE
-89 TLNCVGNE
+89 TLKCWDNE
-97 LTELDVSKNTELTR
+97 LTGLDLSKNTALKNLQCSNSKLQSLDLSQNPNLTQLYCGENPLTTLDLSKNAKLKVLDCSGFANRRTKLTELDLSQNTALESLDCSINELKQLNVSGCTALERLDCRGNQLDALDVSKNKNLIEL
-111 LECWDN
+111 LCSSNQLD
-117 KLTAL
+117 AL
-122 DVSKNTELTRLGC
+122 DVSKNTEL
-135 WKNELTALDVSK
+135 
-147 NTELTSLNCGFN
+147 
-159 KLTALD
+159 
-165 VSNNAKLEKLICRGE
+165 EKLYCWDNF
-180 TLSYMKLTKL
+180 LAK
-190 DVSQNKVLKEL
+190 
-201 DCYSIKMKELN
+201 
-212 VSGCTALEELNCGGN
+212 
-227 QLTALDVSENTNLT
+227 
-241 ILRCAS
+241 
-247 NQLTALDVSKNLD
+247 LDVSKNL
-260 LKGLYCRD
+260 
-268 NYLAVLDVSKN
+268 
-279 SKLESIS
+279 KLERID
-286 CGKNGLTSLDLDKN
+286 CVKNRLTSLDLDKN
-300 KEITNVTD
+300 EKITDVNLD
-308 GDLNDQF
+308 NQQF
-315 YNKGTLPAGE
+315 YNNGTLTAGE
-325 TFDLKTLPGSFDPKR
+325 TFDLNGLPGAFDLKR
-340 ATDWQGGTVNETTGI
+340 AINWKGGKVNETTGI
-355 LTVDADATEVTYN
+355 LTVDADATEVTYD
-368 YQTKSGK
+368 YQTKSGN

-432 RWEVESGSEAV
+432 RWDVESGSEAV

-602 WRAAGSPTPKTKLMP
+602 ARAQNAKATGKTA
-617 FPDVPVGSYYWNAVL
+617 FSDVPANSYFADAVA
-632 WAIEQGITEGT
+632 WAQANGVTTGT
-643 SYLTFSPN
+643 SETTFSP
-651 DSCTRA
+651 DS
-657 QIVTFLWRAKGN
+657 
-669 PAVSGNAP
+669 
-677 FTDVPPDAYYAAAV
+677 D
-691 TWAEKNGIT
+691 
-700 GGIGNGLFGS
+700 
-710 NNTCTRAQIVTFL
+710 CTRAQIVTFL
-723 YRAMK
+723 YRANQGT